1 MRKRNRKDMFDDKS
15 LNTLEYGKILEM
27 LAARAQSE
35 GGKAACR
42 GLRPVGVRTEAEL
55 ALDMTAEA
63 DRTLF
68 EFSVSPSFAVDDIEE
83 TLLKAEKGAVL
94 SIPEILRVGRAL
106 RVARRLRKSVSA
118 VTGIPGLRGM
128 IAGLYSDE
136 ELEKDIFDSFISETE
151 VADNATPELRAI
163 RLRIRKLGDNV
174 KTRLQL
180 FVTSP
185 AYHKYLQDSIVTVR
199 GDRYVIPVKSE
210 FKGAISGL
218 VHDQSASGATL
229 YIEPMQIVELNNE
242 LKTEKLNEQAEIER
256 ILRNF
261 SISVRAHSDRLQA
274 SYAVIVEMDAIF
286 ARAQLAHEM
295 KAVRPELSAEGELS
309 VKEGRHPLIDAKKV
323 VPLTLGMKPEEKML
337 LITGPNT
344 GGKTVT
350 LKMTGLFVC
359 MALSGMY
366 VPAKGAK
373 VPVFDG
379 VYSDIGDEQSIEQSL
394 STFSAHIRNIIEI
407 LGKITENSLVLF
419 DELGAGTDPGE
430 GAALAVSI
438 SDYVMRTG
446 AKFLVTSHFNDLK
459 EYALTA
465 KGVVAA
471 SMEFDTATFRPTFR
485 LVMGAIG
492 TSNALD
498 IASGLGLDRSII
510 ENARSRISAEK
521 RQFDNVLSAAEQT
534 RRRAEQL
541 VSDASL
547 DREKAA
553 SALREAENEKK
564 LIAEKR
570 EKLDE
575 SIRRE
580 TKRLIEDSVEEA
592 DEIIDQLKSLL
603 AKDSVEDKDIFA
615 ARALKRKLQN
625 ISAKYDTESIV
636 EDEPDDTPLEP
647 GDFVWVKSLA
657 RRGQLKGVNARGEA
671 EVAFGKLA
679 VKVRQGDYYK
689 VK

>member
-1 MRKRNRKDMFDDKS
+1 MFDEKS
-15 LNTLEYGKILEM
+15 LNTLEYGKILSL
-27 LAARAQSE
+27 LAAHAQSE
-35 GGKAACR
+35 GGKALCLA
-42 GLRPVGVRTEAEL
+42 LRPATTAGEASL

-83 TLLKAEKGAVL
+83 TVVKSEKGAVL

-106 RVARRLRKSVSA
+106 RVARRLVKA
-118 VTGIPGLRGM
+118 VTPVLGVPGLKAMLGT
-128 IAGLYSDE
+128 LYSDDK
-136 ELEKDIFDSFISETE
+136 LEKDIFDSFISDTE

-163 RLRIRKLGDNV
+163 RLRIRKLGDGV
-174 KTRLQL
+174 KTKLQL
-180 FVTSP
+180 FITSP
-185 AYHKYLQDSIVTVR
+185 TYHKYLQDSIVTVR

-261 SISVRAHSDRLQA
+261 STMISAHADRLKA
-274 SYAVIVEMDAIF
+274 SYASIVEMDAIF

-295 KAVRPELSAEGELS
+295 KAVRPDLNEAGELA

-323 VPLTLGMKPEEKML
+323 VPLTLALRADEHML

-359 MALSGMY
+359 MALSGLY
-366 VPAKGAK
+366 LPAKSAK

-394 STFSAHIRNIIEI
+394 STFSAHIKNIIGI
-407 LGKITENSLVLF
+407 LGKITPHSLVLF

-438 SDYVMRTG
+438 SDYVMSTG

-459 EYALTA
+459 EYALTTP
-465 KGVVAA
+465 GVVAA
-471 SMEFDTATFRPTFR
+471 SMEFDTATFRPTFK

-498 IASGLGLDRSII
+498 IATTLGLDPGIVER
-510 ENARSRISAEK
+510 ARGRISAEK
-521 RQFDNVLSAAEQT
+521 RQFDSVLSAAEQT

-547 DREKAA
+547 DRERAA
-553 SALREAENEKK
+553 SALREAEQEKR
-564 LIAEKR
+564 IIVEKR

-580 TKRLIEDSVEEA
+580 TKKLIEDSVEEA
-592 DEIIDQLKSLL
+592 DEILDRLKEL
-603 AKDSVEDKDIFA
+603 ANKETVEDKDVFE
-615 ARALKRKLQN
+615 ARALKRKLEN
-625 ISAKYDTESIV
+625 LSAKYDTESVV
-636 EDEPDDTPLEP
+636 EDAPDPTPLRV
-647 GDFVWVKSLA
+647 GDDVWVKSLA
-657 RRGQLKGVNARGEA
+657 KRGRLKGINARGEA
-671 EVAFGKLA
+671 EVQFGKLA
-679 VKVRQGDYYK
+679 VKVKNGDYYK

>member
-1 MRKRNRKDMFDDKS
+1 MFDEKS
-15 LNTLEYGKILEM
+15 LNTLEYGKILSL
-27 LAARAQSE
+27 LAAHAQSE
-35 GGKAACR
+35 GGKALCLA
-42 GLRPVGVRTEAEL
+42 LRPATTAGEASL

-83 TLLKAEKGAVL
+83 TVVKSEKGAVL

-106 RVARRLRKSVSA
+106 RVARRLVKA
-118 VTGIPGLRGM
+118 VTPVLGVPGLKAMLGT
-128 IAGLYSDE
+128 LFSDDK
-136 ELEKDIFDSFISETE
+136 LEKDIFDSFISDTE

-163 RLRIRKLGDNV
+163 RLRIRKLGDGV
-174 KTRLQL
+174 KTKLQL

-185 AYHKYLQDSIVTVR
+185 TYHKYLQDSIVTVR

-261 SISVRAHSDRLQA
+261 STMISAHADRLKA
-274 SYAVIVEMDAIF
+274 SYASIVEMDAIF

-295 KAVRPELSAEGELS
+295 KAVRPDLNEAGELA

-323 VPLTLGMKPEEKML
+323 VPLTLALRADEHML

-359 MALSGMY
+359 MALSGLY
-366 VPAKGAK
+366 LPAKSAK

-394 STFSAHIRNIIEI
+394 STFSAHIKNIIGI
-407 LGKITENSLVLF
+407 LGKITPHSLVLF

-438 SDYVMRTG
+438 SDYVMSTG

-459 EYALTA
+459 EYALTTP
-465 KGVVAA
+465 GVVAA
-471 SMEFDTATFRPTFR
+471 SMEFDTATFRPTFK

-498 IASGLGLDRSII
+498 IATTLGLDPGIVER
-510 ENARSRISAEK
+510 ARGRISAEK
-521 RQFDNVLSAAEQT
+521 RQFDSVLSAAEQT

-547 DREKAA
+547 DRERAA
-553 SALREAENEKK
+553 SALREAEQEKR
-564 LIAEKR
+564 IIVEKR

-580 TKRLIEDSVEEA
+580 TKKLIEDSVEEA
-592 DEIIDQLKSLL
+592 DEILDRLKEL
-603 AKDSVEDKDIFA
+603 ANKETVEDKDVFE
-615 ARALKRKLQN
+615 ARALKRKLEN
-625 ISAKYDTESIV
+625 LSAKYDTESVV
-636 EDEPDDTPLEP
+636 EDAPDPTPLRV
-647 GDFVWVKSLA
+647 GDDVWVRSLA
-657 RRGQLKGVNARGEA
+657 KRGRLKGINARGEA
-671 EVAFGKLA
+671 EVQFGKLA
-679 VKVRQGDYYK
+679 DKVKNGDYYK

>member
-1 MRKRNRKDMFDDKS
+1 MFDEKS
-15 LNTLEYGKILEM
+15 LNTLEYGKILSL
-27 LAARAQSE
+27 LAAHAQSE
-35 GGKAACR
+35 GGKALCLA
-42 GLRPVGVRTEAEL
+42 LRPATTAGEASL

-83 TLLKAEKGAVL
+83 TVVKSEKGAVL

-106 RVARRLRKSVSA
+106 RVARRLVKA
-118 VTGIPGLRGM
+118 VTPVLGVPGLKAMLGT
-128 IAGLYSDE
+128 LFSDDK
-136 ELEKDIFDSFISETE
+136 LEKDIFDSFISDTE

-163 RLRIRKLGDNV
+163 RLRIRKLGDGV
-174 KTRLQL
+174 KTKLQL

-185 AYHKYLQDSIVTVR
+185 TYHKYLQDSIVTVR

-261 SISVRAHSDRLQA
+261 STMISAHADRLKA
-274 SYAVIVEMDAIF
+274 SYASIVEMDAIF

-295 KAVRPELSAEGELS
+295 KAVRPDLNEAGELA

-323 VPLTLGMKPEEKML
+323 VPLTLALRADEHML

-359 MALSGMY
+359 MALSGLY
-366 VPAKGAK
+366 LPAKSAK

-394 STFSAHIRNIIEI
+394 STFSAHIKNIIGI
-407 LGKITENSLVLF
+407 LGKITPHSLVLF

-438 SDYVMRTG
+438 SDYVMSTG

-459 EYALTA
+459 EYALTTP
-465 KGVVAA
+465 GVVAA
-471 SMEFDTATFRPTFR
+471 SMEFDTATFRPTFK

-498 IASGLGLDRSII
+498 IATTLGLDPGIVER
-510 ENARSRISAEK
+510 ARGRISAEK
-521 RQFDNVLSAAEQT
+521 RQFDSVLSAAEQT

-547 DREKAA
+547 DRERAA
-553 SALREAENEKK
+553 SALREAEQEKR
-564 LIAEKR
+564 IIVEKR

-580 TKRLIEDSVEEA
+580 TKKLIEDSVEEA
-592 DEIIDQLKSLL
+592 DEILDRLKEL
-603 AKDSVEDKDIFA
+603 ANKETVEDKDVFE
-615 ARALKRKLQN
+615 ARALKRKLEN
-625 ISAKYDTESIV
+625 LSAKYDTESVV
-636 EDEPDDTPLEP
+636 EDAPDLTPLRV
-647 GDFVWVKSLA
+647 GDDVWVRSLA
-657 RRGQLKGVNARGEA
+657 KRGRLKGINARAEA
-671 EVAFGKLA
+671 EVPGGTLA
-679 VKVRQGDYYK
+679 VKVKNGDYYK

>member
-1 MRKRNRKDMFDDKS
+1 MFDEKS
-15 LNTLEYGKILEM
+15 LNTLEYGKILDM
-27 LAARAQSE
+27 LAAHAQSE

-42 GLRPVGVRTEAEL
+42 ALLPTSDIGEAEL

-83 TLLKAEKGAVL
+83 TVVKAEKGAVL
-94 SIPEILRVGRAL
+94 SIPELLRVGRAL
-106 RVARRLRKSVSA
+106 RVARRVGKSLTPVIG
-118 VTGIPGLRGM
+118 VPGLHAM
-128 IAGLYSDE
+128 LAGLYSDDK
-136 ELEKDIFDSFISETE
+136 LEKDIFDSFISETE

-174 KTRLQL
+174 KTKLQL

-185 AYHKYLQDSIVTVR
+185 TYHKYLQDSIVTVR

-261 SISVRAHSDRLQA
+261 STAVSAHADRLKA
-274 SYAVIVEMDAIF
+274 SYATIVEMDAIF
-286 ARAQLAHEM
+286 ARAQLAHAM
-295 KAVRPELSAEGELS
+295 KAVRPELDREGALS

-323 VPLTLGMKPEEKML
+323 VPLTLAMRADERML

-359 MALSGMY
+359 MALSGLY
-366 VPAKGAK
+366 LPAKSAK

-394 STFSAHIRNIIEI
+394 STFSAHIKNIIGI
-407 LGKITENSLVLF
+407 LGRITSRSLVLF

-438 SDYVMRTG
+438 SDYVMSTG

-459 EYALTA
+459 EYALTTP
-465 KGVVAA
+465 GVVAA
-471 SMEFDTATFRPTFR
+471 SMEFDTATFRPTFK

-498 IASGLGLDRSII
+498 IATTLGLDKGIVER
-510 ENARSRISAEK
+510 ARGRISAEK

-541 VSDASL
+541 VSDASR
-547 DREKAA
+547 DRERAA
-553 SALREAENEKK
+553 SALREAENEKRI
-564 LIAEKR
+564 IAEKR

-592 DEIIDQLKSLL
+592 DEIIDKLKEL
-603 AKDSVEDKDIFA
+603 AAKEVVEDKDVFE
-615 ARALKRKLQN
+615 ARSLRKKLVN
-625 ISAKYDTESIV
+625 MSARYDTESIV
-636 EDEPDDTPLEP
+636 EDEPDDSPLRP
-647 GDFVWVKSLA
+647 GDNVWVKSLSK
-657 RRGQLKGVNARGEA
+657 RGTLKAVSARGEA
-671 EVAFGKLA
+671 EVVFGKLT
-679 VKVRQGDYYK
+679 VKVKPGDYYK

>member
-1 MRKRNRKDMFDDKS
+1 MFDDKS
-15 LNTLEYGKILEM
+15 LKTLEYGKILEM
-27 LAARAQSE
+27 LAVHAQSE
-35 GGKAACR
+35 GGKAVCR
-42 GLRPVGVRTEAEL
+42 ALRPAEAIGEAEN

-63 DRTLF
+63 DRVLF

-83 TLLKAEKGAVL
+83 TLTKAEKGAVL
-94 SIPEILRVGRAL
+94 SIPELLRVGRAL
-106 RVARRLRKSVSA
+106 RVARRIEKSVSA
-118 VTGIPGLRGM
+118 VTGIPGLSAMLG
-128 IAGLYSDE
+128 GLYSE
-136 ELEKDIFDSFISETE
+136 EKLEKDIFDAFISETE

-163 RLRIRKLGDNV
+163 RIRIRRLGDGV
-174 KTRLQL
+174 KTKLQT
-180 FVTSP
+180 FITSP
-185 AYHKYLQDSIVTVR
+185 TYHKYLQDSIVTVR

-261 SISVRAHSDRLQA
+261 STSVRAHSDRLKA
-274 SYAVIVEMDAIF
+274 SYAIIVEMDTVF

-295 KAVRPELSAEGELS
+295 KAVRPELNTEGELS

-323 VPLTLGMKPEEKML
+323 VPLTLAMKPDEKML

-359 MALSGMY
+359 MALSGLY
-366 VPAKGAK
+366 LPAKAAK
-373 VPVFDG
+373 IPVVDG
-379 VYSDIGDEQSIEQSL
+379 VYPDIGDEQSIEQSL
-394 STFSAHIRNIIEI
+394 STFSAHIKNIIGI
-407 LGKITENSLVLF
+407 LGKITPRSLVLF

-438 SDYVMRTG
+438 SEYVMSTG
-446 AKFLVTSHFNDLK
+446 AKSLVTSHFNDLK
-459 EYALTA
+459 EFALTTR
-465 KGVVAA
+465 GVVAA
-471 SMEFDTATFRPTFR
+471 SMEFDSVTFRPTFK

-498 IASGLGLDRSII
+498 IATTLGLDAKIV
-510 ENARSRISAEK
+510 ENARGRISAEK
-521 RQFDNVLSAAEQT
+521 RQFDSVLSAAEQT

-547 DREKAA
+547 DRERAA
-553 SALREAENEKK
+553 SALREAENQKK

-580 TKRLIEDSVEEA
+580 TKHLIENSVEEA
-592 DEIIDQLKSLL
+592 DEILERLREMLDKEV
-603 AKDSVEDKDIFA
+603 VEDKDIFE
-615 ARALKRKLQN
+615 ARALKRRLQN
-625 ISAKYDTESIV
+625 MSAEYDKESVV
-636 EDEPDDTPLEP
+636 EDEPDDTPLRR
-647 GDFVWVKSLA
+647 GDSVWVRSLA
-657 RRGQLKGVNARGEA
+657 KRGTYLGSNSRGEA
-671 EVAFGKLA
+671 DVSFGKLS
-679 VKVRQGDYYK
+679 VKVKAGDYYK

>member
-1 MRKRNRKDMFDDKS
+1 MFDEKS
-15 LNTLEYGKILEM
+15 LNTLEYGKILSL
-27 LAARAQSE
+27 LAAHAQSE
-35 GGKAACR
+35 GGKALCLA
-42 GLRPVGVRTEAEL
+42 LRPATTAGEASL

-83 TLLKAEKGAVL
+83 TVVKSEKGAVL

-106 RVARRLRKSVSA
+106 RVARRLVKA
-118 VTGIPGLRGM
+118 VTPVLGVPGLKAMLGT
-128 IAGLYSDE
+128 LFSDDK
-136 ELEKDIFDSFISETE
+136 LEKDIFDSFISDTE

-163 RLRIRKLGDNV
+163 RLRIRKLGDGV
-174 KTRLQL
+174 KTKLQL

-185 AYHKYLQDSIVTVR
+185 TYHKYLQDSIVTVR

-261 SISVRAHSDRLQA
+261 STMISAHADRLKA
-274 SYAVIVEMDAIF
+274 SYASIVEMDAIF

-295 KAVRPELSAEGELS
+295 KAVRPDLNEEGELA

-323 VPLTLGMKPEEKML
+323 VPLTLALRADEHML

-359 MALSGMY
+359 MALSGLY
-366 VPAKGAK
+366 LPAKSAK

-394 STFSAHIRNIIEI
+394 STFSAHIKNIIGI
-407 LGKITENSLVLF
+407 LGKITPHSLVLF

-438 SDYVMRTG
+438 SDYVMSTG

-459 EYALTA
+459 EYALTTPS
-465 KGVVAA
+465 VVAA
-471 SMEFDTATFRPTFR
+471 SMEFDTATFRPTFK

-498 IASGLGLDRSII
+498 IATTLGLDPGIVER
-510 ENARSRISAEK
+510 ARGRISAEK
-521 RQFDNVLSAAEQT
+521 RQFDSVLSAAEQT

-547 DREKAA
+547 DRERAA
-553 SALREAENEKK
+553 SALREAEQEKR
-564 LIAEKR
+564 IIVEKR

-580 TKRLIEDSVEEA
+580 TKKLIEDSVEEA
-592 DEIIDQLKSLL
+592 DEILDRLKEL
-603 AKDSVEDKDIFA
+603 ANKETVEDKDVFE
-615 ARALKRKLQN
+615 ARALKRKLEN
-625 ISAKYDTESIV
+625 LSAKYDTESVV
-636 EDEPDDTPLEP
+636 EDAPDPTPLRV
-647 GDFVWVKSLA
+647 GDDVWVKSLA
-657 RRGQLKGVNARGEA
+657 KRGWLKGMNARGEA
-671 EVAFGKLA
+671 EVQFGKLA
-679 VKVRQGDYYK
+679 VKVKNGDYYK

>member
-1 MRKRNRKDMFDDKS
+1 MFDAKS
-15 LNTLEYGKILEM
+15 LNTLEYGKILDM
-27 LAARAQSE
+27 LATHAQSE

-42 GLRPVGVRTEAEL
+42 ALLPTSDIGEAEL

-83 TLLKAEKGAVL
+83 TVVKAEKGAVL
-94 SIPEILRVGRAL
+94 SIPELLRVGRAL
-106 RVARRLRKSVSA
+106 RVARRVGKSLTPVIG
-118 VTGIPGLRGM
+118 VPGLHAM
-128 IAGLYSDE
+128 LAGLYSDDK
-136 ELEKDIFDSFISETE
+136 LEKDIFDSFISETE

-174 KTRLQL
+174 KTKLQL

-185 AYHKYLQDSIVTVR
+185 TYHKYLQDSIVTVR

-261 SISVRAHSDRLQA
+261 STAVSAHADRLKA
-274 SYAVIVEMDAIF
+274 SYATIVEMDAIF
-286 ARAQLAHEM
+286 ARAQLAHAM
-295 KAVRPELSAEGELS
+295 KAVRPELDREGALS

-323 VPLTLGMKPEEKML
+323 VPLTLAMRADERML

-359 MALSGMY
+359 MALSGLY
-366 VPAKGAK
+366 LPAKSAK

-394 STFSAHIRNIIEI
+394 STFSAHIKNIIGI
-407 LGKITENSLVLF
+407 LGRITSRSLVLF

-438 SDYVMRTG
+438 SDYVMSTG

-459 EYALTA
+459 EYALTTP
-465 KGVVAA
+465 GVVAA
-471 SMEFDTATFRPTFR
+471 SMEFDTATFRPTFK

-498 IASGLGLDRSII
+498 IATTLGLDKGIVER
-510 ENARSRISAEK
+510 ARGRISAEK

-547 DREKAA
+547 DRERAA
-553 SALREAENEKK
+553 SALREAENEKRI
-564 LIAEKR
+564 IAEKR

-592 DEIIDQLKSLL
+592 DEIIDKLKEL
-603 AKDSVEDKDIFA
+603 AAKEVVEDKDVFE
-615 ARALKRKLQN
+615 ARSLRKKLVN
-625 ISAKYDTESIV
+625 MSARYDTESIV
-636 EDEPDDTPLEP
+636 EDEPDDSPLRP
-647 GDFVWVKSLA
+647 GDNVWVKSLSK
-657 RRGQLKGVNARGEA
+657 RGTLKAVSARGEA
-671 EVAFGKLA
+671 EVVFGKLT
-679 VKVRQGDYYK
+679 VKVKPGDYYK

>member
-1 MRKRNRKDMFDDKS
+1 MFDEKS
-15 LNTLEYGKILEM
+15 LNTLEYGKILDM
-27 LAARAQSE
+27 LAAHAQSE

-42 GLRPVGVRTEAEL
+42 ALLPTSDIGEAEL

-83 TLLKAEKGAVL
+83 TVVKAEKGAVL
-94 SIPEILRVGRAL
+94 SIPELLRVGRAL
-106 RVARRLRKSVSA
+106 RVARRVGKSLTPVIG
-118 VTGIPGLRGM
+118 VPGLHAM
-128 IAGLYSDE
+128 LAGLYSDDK
-136 ELEKDIFDSFISETE
+136 LEKDIFDSFISETE

-174 KTRLQL
+174 KTKLQL

-185 AYHKYLQDSIVTVR
+185 TYHKYLQDSIVTVR

-261 SISVRAHSDRLQA
+261 STAVSAHADRLKA
-274 SYAVIVEMDAIF
+274 SYATIVEMDAIF
-286 ARAQLAHEM
+286 ARAQLAHAM
-295 KAVRPELSAEGELS
+295 KAVRPELDREGALS

-323 VPLTLGMKPEEKML
+323 VPLTLAMRADERML

-359 MALSGMY
+359 MALSGLY
-366 VPAKGAK
+366 LPAKSAK

-394 STFSAHIRNIIEI
+394 STFSAHIKNIIGI
-407 LGKITENSLVLF
+407 LGRITSRSLVLF

-438 SDYVMRTG
+438 SDYVMSTG

-459 EYALTA
+459 EYALTTP
-465 KGVVAA
+465 GVVAA
-471 SMEFDTATFRPTFR
+471 SMEFDTATFRPTFK

-498 IASGLGLDRSII
+498 IATTLGLDKGIVER
-510 ENARSRISAEK
+510 ARGRISAEK

-547 DREKAA
+547 DRERAA
-553 SALREAENEKK
+553 SALREAENEKRI
-564 LIAEKR
+564 IAEKR

-592 DEIIDQLKSLL
+592 DEIIDKLKEL
-603 AKDSVEDKDIFA
+603 AAKEVVEDKDIFE
-615 ARALKRKLQN
+615 ARSLRKKLVN
-625 ISAKYDTESIV
+625 MSAKYDTESIV
-636 EDEPDDTPLEP
+636 EDEPDDSPLRP
-647 GDFVWVKSLA
+647 GDNVWVKSLSK
-657 RRGQLKGVNARGEA
+657 RGTLKAVSARGEA
-671 EVAFGKLA
+671 EVVFGKLT
-679 VKVRQGDYYK
+679 VKVKPGDYYK

>member
-1 MRKRNRKDMFDDKS
+1 MFDEKS
-15 LNTLEYGKILEM
+15 LNTLEYGKILSL
-27 LAARAQSE
+27 LAAHAQSE
-35 GGKAACR
+35 GGKALCLA
-42 GLRPVGVRTEAEL
+42 LRPATTAGEASL

-83 TLLKAEKGAVL
+83 TVVKSEKGAVL

-106 RVARRLRKSVSA
+106 RVARRLVKA
-118 VTGIPGLRGM
+118 VTPVLGVPGLKAMLGT
-128 IAGLYSDE
+128 LFSDDK
-136 ELEKDIFDSFISETE
+136 LEKDIFDSFISDTE

-163 RLRIRKLGDNV
+163 RLRIRKLGDGV
-174 KTRLQL
+174 KTKLQL

-185 AYHKYLQDSIVTVR
+185 TYHKYLQDSIVTVR

-261 SISVRAHSDRLQA
+261 STMISAHADRLKA
-274 SYAVIVEMDAIF
+274 SYASIVEMDAIF

-295 KAVRPELSAEGELS
+295 KAVRPDLNEAGELA

-323 VPLTLGMKPEEKML
+323 VPLTLALRADEHML

-359 MALSGMY
+359 MALSGLY
-366 VPAKGAK
+366 LPSKSAK

-394 STFSAHIRNIIEI
+394 STFSAHIKNIIGI
-407 LGKITENSLVLF
+407 LGKITPHSLVLF

-438 SDYVMRTG
+438 SDYVMSTG

-459 EYALTA
+459 EYALTTP
-465 KGVVAA
+465 GVVAA
-471 SMEFDTATFRPTFR
+471 SMEFDTATFRPTFK

-498 IASGLGLDRSII
+498 IATTLGLDLGIVER
-510 ENARSRISAEK
+510 ARGRISAEK
-521 RQFDNVLSAAEQT
+521 RQFDSVLSAAEQT

-547 DREKAA
+547 DRERAA
-553 SALREAENEKK
+553 SALREAEQEKR
-564 LIAEKR
+564 IIVEKR

-580 TKRLIEDSVEEA
+580 TKKLIEDSVEEA
-592 DEIIDQLKSLL
+592 DEILDRLKEL
-603 AKDSVEDKDIFA
+603 ANKETVEDKDVFE
-615 ARALKRKLQN
+615 ARALKRKLEN
-625 ISAKYDTESIV
+625 LSAKYDTESVV
-636 EDEPDDTPLEP
+636 EDAPDPTPLRV
-647 GDFVWVKSLA
+647 GDDVWVRSLA
-657 RRGQLKGVNARGEA
+657 KRGRLKGINARGEA
-671 EVAFGKLA
+671 EVQFGKLA
-679 VKVRQGDYYK
+679 VKVKNGDYYK

>member
-1 MRKRNRKDMFDDKS
+1 MFDEKS

-27 LAARAQSE
+27 LAAHAQSE
-35 GGKAACR
+35 GGKALCLA
-42 GLRPVGVRTEAEL
+42 LRPATTAGEASL

-83 TLLKAEKGAVL
+83 TVVKSEKGAVL

-106 RVARRLRKSVSA
+106 RVARRLVKA
-118 VTGIPGLRGM
+118 VTPVLGVPGLKAMLGT
-128 IAGLYSDE
+128 LFSDDK
-136 ELEKDIFDSFISETE
+136 LEKDIFDSFISDTE

-163 RLRIRKLGDNV
+163 RLRIRKLGDGV
-174 KTRLQL
+174 KTKLQL

-185 AYHKYLQDSIVTVR
+185 TYHKYLQDSIVTVR

-261 SISVRAHSDRLQA
+261 STMISAHADRLKA
-274 SYAVIVEMDAIF
+274 SYASIVEMDAIF

-295 KAVRPELSAEGELS
+295 KAVRPDLNEAGELA

-323 VPLTLGMKPEEKML
+323 VPLTLALRADEHML

-359 MALSGMY
+359 MALSGLY
-366 VPAKGAK
+366 LPAKSAK

-394 STFSAHIRNIIEI
+394 STFSAHIKNIIGI
-407 LGKITENSLVLF
+407 LGKITPHSLVLF

-438 SDYVMRTG
+438 SDYVMSTG

-459 EYALTA
+459 EYALTTP
-465 KGVVAA
+465 GVVAA
-471 SMEFDTATFRPTFR
+471 SMEFDTATFRPTFK

-498 IASGLGLDRSII
+498 IATTLGLDPGIVER
-510 ENARSRISAEK
+510 ARGRISAEK
-521 RQFDNVLSAAEQT
+521 RQFDSVLSAAEQT

-547 DREKAA
+547 DRERAA
-553 SALREAENEKK
+553 SALREAEQEKR
-564 LIAEKR
+564 IIVEKR

-580 TKRLIEDSVEEA
+580 TKKLIEDSVEEA
-592 DEIIDQLKSLL
+592 DEILDRLKEL
-603 AKDSVEDKDIFA
+603 ANKETVEDKDVFE
-615 ARALKRKLQN
+615 ARALKRKLEN
-625 ISAKYDTESIV
+625 LSAKYDTESVV
-636 EDEPDDTPLEP
+636 EDAPDPTPLRV
-647 GDFVWVKSLA
+647 GDDVWVKSLA
-657 RRGQLKGVNARGEA
+657 KRGRLKGINARGEA
-671 EVAFGKLA
+671 EVQFGKLA
-679 VKVRQGDYYK
+679 VKVKNGDYYK

>member
-1 MRKRNRKDMFDDKS
+1 MFDEKS
-15 LNTLEYGKILEM
+15 LNTLEYGKILSL
-27 LAARAQSE
+27 LAAHAQSE
-35 GGKAACR
+35 GGKALCLA
-42 GLRPVGVRTEAEL
+42 LRPATTAGEASL

-83 TLLKAEKGAVL
+83 TVVKSEKGAVL

-106 RVARRLRKSVSA
+106 RVARRLVKA
-118 VTGIPGLRGM
+118 VTPVLGVPGLKAMLGT
-128 IAGLYSDE
+128 LFSDDK
-136 ELEKDIFDSFISETE
+136 LEKDIFDSFISDTE

-163 RLRIRKLGDNV
+163 RLRIRKLGDGV
-174 KTRLQL
+174 KTKLRL

-185 AYHKYLQDSIVTVR
+185 TYHKYLQDSIVTVR

-261 SISVRAHSDRLQA
+261 STMISAHADRLKA
-274 SYAVIVEMDAIF
+274 SYASIVEMDAIF

-295 KAVRPELSAEGELS
+295 KAVRPDLNEAGELA

-323 VPLTLGMKPEEKML
+323 VPLTLALRADEHML

-359 MALSGMY
+359 MALSGLY
-366 VPAKGAK
+366 LPAKSAK

-394 STFSAHIRNIIEI
+394 STFSAHIKNIIGI
-407 LGKITENSLVLF
+407 LGKITPHSLVLF

-438 SDYVMRTG
+438 SDYVMSTG

-459 EYALTA
+459 EYALTTP
-465 KGVVAA
+465 GVVAA
-471 SMEFDTATFRPTFR
+471 SMEFDTATFRPTFK

-498 IASGLGLDRSII
+498 IATTLGLDPGIVER
-510 ENARSRISAEK
+510 ARGRISAEK
-521 RQFDNVLSAAEQT
+521 RQFDSVLSAAEQT

-547 DREKAA
+547 DRERAA
-553 SALREAENEKK
+553 SALREAEQEKR
-564 LIAEKR
+564 IIVEKR

-580 TKRLIEDSVEEA
+580 TKKLIEDSVEEA
-592 DEIIDQLKSLL
+592 DEILDRLKEL
-603 AKDSVEDKDIFA
+603 ANKETVEDKDVFE
-615 ARALKRKLQN
+615 ARALKRKLEN
-625 ISAKYDTESIV
+625 LSAKYDTESVV
-636 EDEPDDTPLEP
+636 EDAPDPTPLHV
-647 GDFVWVKSLA
+647 GDDVWVRSLA
-657 RRGQLKGVNARGEA
+657 KRGRLKGINARGEA
-671 EVAFGKLA
+671 EVQFGKLA
-679 VKVRQGDYYK
+679 VKVKNGDYYK

>member
-1 MRKRNRKDMFDDKS
+1 MFDEKS
-15 LNTLEYGKILEM
+15 LNTIEYGKILSL
-27 LAARAQSE
+27 LAAHAQSE
-35 GGKAACR
+35 GGKALCLA
-42 GLRPVGVRTEAEL
+42 LRPATTAGEASL

-83 TLLKAEKGAVL
+83 TVVKSEKGAVL

-106 RVARRLRKSVSA
+106 RVARRLVKA
-118 VTGIPGLRGM
+118 VTPVLGVPGLKAMLGT
-128 IAGLYSDE
+128 LFSDDK
-136 ELEKDIFDSFISETE
+136 LEKDIFDSFISDTE

-163 RLRIRKLGDNV
+163 RLRIRKLGDGV
-174 KTRLQL
+174 KTKLQL

-185 AYHKYLQDSIVTVR
+185 TYHKYLQDSIVTVR

-261 SISVRAHSDRLQA
+261 STMISAHADRLKA
-274 SYAVIVEMDAIF
+274 SYASIVEMDAIF

-295 KAVRPELSAEGELS
+295 KAVRPDLNEAGDLA

-323 VPLTLGMKPEEKML
+323 VPLTLALRADEHML

-359 MALSGMY
+359 MALSGLY
-366 VPAKGAK
+366 LPAKSAK

-394 STFSAHIRNIIEI
+394 STFSAHIKNIIGI
-407 LGKITENSLVLF
+407 LGKITPHSLVLF

-438 SDYVMRTG
+438 SDYVMSTG

-459 EYALTA
+459 EYALTTP
-465 KGVVAA
+465 GVVAA
-471 SMEFDTATFRPTFR
+471 SMEFDTATFRPTFK

-498 IASGLGLDRSII
+498 IATTLGLDPGIVER
-510 ENARSRISAEK
+510 ARGRISAEK
-521 RQFDNVLSAAEQT
+521 RQFDSVLSAAEQT

-547 DREKAA
+547 DRERAA
-553 SALREAENEKK
+553 SALREAEQEKR
-564 LIAEKR
+564 IIVEKR

-580 TKRLIEDSVEEA
+580 TKKLIEDSVEEA
-592 DEIIDQLKSLL
+592 DEILDRLKEL
-603 AKDSVEDKDIFA
+603 ANKETVEDKDVFE
-615 ARALKRKLQN
+615 ARALKRKLEN
-625 ISAKYDTESIV
+625 LSAKYDTESVV
-636 EDEPDDTPLEP
+636 EDAPDPTPLRV
-647 GDFVWVKSLA
+647 GDDVWVKSLA
-657 RRGQLKGVNARGEA
+657 KRGRLKGINARGEA
-671 EVAFGKLA
+671 EVQFGKLA
-679 VKVRQGDYYK
+679 VKVKNGDYYK

>member
-1 MRKRNRKDMFDDKS
+1 MFDEKS
-15 LNTLEYGKILEM
+15 LNTLEYGKILDM
-27 LAARAQSE
+27 LAAHAQSE

-42 GLRPVGVRTEAEL
+42 ALLPTSDIGEAEL

-83 TLLKAEKGAVL
+83 TVVKAEKGAVL
-94 SIPEILRVGRAL
+94 SIPELLRVGRAL
-106 RVARRLRKSVSA
+106 RVARRVGKSLTPVIG
-118 VTGIPGLRGM
+118 VPGLHAM
-128 IAGLYSDE
+128 LAGLYSDDK
-136 ELEKDIFDSFISETE
+136 LEKDIFDSFISETE

-174 KTRLQL
+174 KTKLQL

-185 AYHKYLQDSIVTVR
+185 TYHKYLQDSIVTVR

-261 SISVRAHSDRLQA
+261 STAVSAHADRLKA
-274 SYAVIVEMDAIF
+274 SYATIVEMDAIF
-286 ARAQLAHEM
+286 ARAQLAHAM
-295 KAVRPELSAEGELS
+295 KAVRPELDREGALS

-323 VPLTLGMKPEEKML
+323 VPLTLAMRADERML

-359 MALSGMY
+359 MALSGLY
-366 VPAKGAK
+366 LPAKSAK

-394 STFSAHIRNIIEI
+394 STFSAHIKNIIGI
-407 LGKITENSLVLF
+407 LGRITSRSLVLF

-438 SDYVMRTG
+438 SDYVMSTG

-459 EYALTA
+459 QYALTTP
-465 KGVVAA
+465 GVVAA
-471 SMEFDTATFRPTFR
+471 SMEFDTATFRPTFK

-498 IASGLGLDRSII
+498 IATTLGLDKGIVER
-510 ENARSRISAEK
+510 ARGRISAEK

-547 DREKAA
+547 DRERAA
-553 SALREAENEKK
+553 SALREAENEKRI
-564 LIAEKR
+564 IAEKR

-592 DEIIDQLKSLL
+592 DEIIDKLKEL
-603 AKDSVEDKDIFA
+603 AAKEVVEDKDVFE
-615 ARALKRKLQN
+615 ARSLRKKLVN
-625 ISAKYDTESIV
+625 MSARYDTESIV
-636 EDEPDDTPLEP
+636 EDEPDDSPLRP
-647 GDFVWVKSLA
+647 GDNVWVKSLSK
-657 RRGQLKGVNARGEA
+657 RGTLKAVSARGEA
-671 EVAFGKLA
+671 EVVFGKLT
-679 VKVRQGDYYK
+679 VKVKPGDYYK

>member
-1 MRKRNRKDMFDDKS
+1 MFDEKS
-15 LNTLEYGKILEM
+15 LNTLEYGKILDM
-27 LAARAQSE
+27 LAAHAQSE

-42 GLRPVGVRTEAEL
+42 ALLPTSDICEAEL

-83 TLLKAEKGAVL
+83 TVVKAEKGAVL
-94 SIPEILRVGRAL
+94 SIPELLRVGRAL
-106 RVARRLRKSVSA
+106 RVARRVGKSLTPVIG
-118 VTGIPGLRGM
+118 VPGLHAM
-128 IAGLYSDE
+128 LAGLYSDDK
-136 ELEKDIFDSFISETE
+136 LEKDIFDSFISETE

-174 KTRLQL
+174 KTKLQL

-185 AYHKYLQDSIVTVR
+185 TYHKYLQDSIVTVR

-261 SISVRAHSDRLQA
+261 STAVSAHADRLKA
-274 SYAVIVEMDAIF
+274 SYATIVEMDAVF
-286 ARAQLAHEM
+286 ARAQLAHAM
-295 KAVRPELSAEGELS
+295 KAVRPELDREGALS

-323 VPLTLGMKPEEKML
+323 VPLSLAMRADERML

-359 MALSGMY
+359 MALSGLY
-366 VPAKGAK
+366 LPAKSAK

-394 STFSAHIRNIIEI
+394 STFSAHIKNIIGI
-407 LGKITENSLVLF
+407 LGRITSRSLVLF

-438 SDYVMRTG
+438 SDYVMSTG

-459 EYALTA
+459 EYALTTP
-465 KGVVAA
+465 GVVAA
-471 SMEFDTATFRPTFR
+471 SMEFDTATFRPTFK

-498 IASGLGLDRSII
+498 IATTLGLDKGIVER
-510 ENARSRISAEK
+510 ARGRISAEK

-547 DREKAA
+547 DRERAA
-553 SALREAENEKK
+553 SALREAENEKRI
-564 LIAEKR
+564 IAEKR

-592 DEIIDQLKSLL
+592 DEIIDKLKEL
-603 AKDSVEDKDIFA
+603 AAKEVVEDKDVFE
-615 ARALKRKLQN
+615 ARSLRKKLVN
-625 ISAKYDTESIV
+625 MSAKYDTESIV
-636 EDEPDDTPLEP
+636 EDEPDDSPLRP
-647 GDFVWVKSLA
+647 GDNVWVKSLSK
-657 RRGQLKGVNARGEA
+657 RGTLKAVSARGEA
-671 EVAFGKLA
+671 EVVFGKLT
-679 VKVRQGDYYK
+679 VKVKPGDYYK

>member
-1 MRKRNRKDMFDDKS
+1 MFDEKS
-15 LNTLEYGKILEM
+15 LNTLEYGKILSL
-27 LAARAQSE
+27 LAAHAQSE
-35 GGKAACR
+35 GGKALCLA
-42 GLRPVGVRTEAEL
+42 LRPATTAGEASL

-83 TLLKAEKGAVL
+83 TVVKSEKGAVL

-106 RVARRLRKSVSA
+106 RVARRLVKA
-118 VTGIPGLRGM
+118 VTPVLGVPGLKAMLGT
-128 IAGLYSDE
+128 LYSDDK
-136 ELEKDIFDSFISETE
+136 LEKDIFDSFISDTE

-163 RLRIRKLGDNV
+163 RLRIRKLGDGV
-174 KTRLQL
+174 KTKLQL
-180 FVTSP
+180 FITSP
-185 AYHKYLQDSIVTVR
+185 TYHKYLQDSIVTVR

-261 SISVRAHSDRLQA
+261 STMISAHADRLKA
-274 SYAVIVEMDAIF
+274 SYASIVEMDAIF

-295 KAVRPELSAEGELS
+295 KAVRPDLNEAGELA

-323 VPLTLGMKPEEKML
+323 VPLTLALRADEHML

-359 MALSGMY
+359 MALSGLY
-366 VPAKGAK
+366 LPAKSAK

-394 STFSAHIRNIIEI
+394 STFSAHIKNIIGI
-407 LGKITENSLVLF
+407 LGKITPHSLVLF

-438 SDYVMRTG
+438 SDYVMSTG

-459 EYALTA
+459 EYALTTP
-465 KGVVAA
+465 GVVAA
-471 SMEFDTATFRPTFR
+471 SMEFDTATFRPTFK

-498 IASGLGLDRSII
+498 IATTLGLDPGIVER
-510 ENARSRISAEK
+510 ARGRISAEK
-521 RQFDNVLSAAEQT
+521 RQFDSVLSAAEQT

-547 DREKAA
+547 DRERAA
-553 SALREAENEKK
+553 SALREAEQEKR
-564 LIAEKR
+564 IIVEKR

-580 TKRLIEDSVEEA
+580 TKKLIEDSVEEA
-592 DEIIDQLKSLL
+592 DEILDRLKEL
-603 AKDSVEDKDIFA
+603 ANKETVEDKDVFE
-615 ARALKRKLQN
+615 ARALKRKLEN
-625 ISAKYDTESIV
+625 LSAKYDTESVV
-636 EDEPDDTPLEP
+636 EDAPDPTPLHV
-647 GDFVWVKSLA
+647 GDDVWVKSLA
-657 RRGQLKGVNARGEA
+657 KRGRLKGINARGEA
-671 EVAFGKLA
+671 EVQFGKLA
-679 VKVRQGDYYK
+679 VKVKNGDYYK

>member
-1 MRKRNRKDMFDDKS
+1 MFDEKS
-15 LNTLEYGKILEM
+15 LNTLEYGKILSL
-27 LAARAQSE
+27 LAAHAQSE
-35 GGKAACR
+35 GGKALCLA
-42 GLRPVGVRTEAEL
+42 LRPATTAGEASL

-83 TLLKAEKGAVL
+83 TVVKSEKGAVL

-106 RVARRLRKSVSA
+106 RVARRLVKA
-118 VTGIPGLRGM
+118 VTPVLGVPGLKAMLGT
-128 IAGLYSDE
+128 LFSDDK
-136 ELEKDIFDSFISETE
+136 LEKDIFDSFISDTE

-163 RLRIRKLGDNV
+163 RLRIRKLGDGV
-174 KTRLQL
+174 KTKLQL

-185 AYHKYLQDSIVTVR
+185 TYHKYLQDSIVTVR

-261 SISVRAHSDRLQA
+261 STMISAHADRLKA
-274 SYAVIVEMDAIF
+274 SYASIVEMDAIF

-295 KAVRPELSAEGELS
+295 KAVRPDLNEEGELA

-323 VPLTLGMKPEEKML
+323 VPLTLALRADEHML

-359 MALSGMY
+359 MALSGLY
-366 VPAKGAK
+366 LPAKSAK

-394 STFSAHIRNIIEI
+394 STFSAHIKNIIGI
-407 LGKITENSLVLF
+407 LGKITPHSLVLF

-438 SDYVMRTG
+438 SDYVMSTG

-459 EYALTA
+459 EYALTTP
-465 KGVVAA
+465 GVVAA
-471 SMEFDTATFRPTFR
+471 SMEFDTATFRPTFK

-498 IASGLGLDRSII
+498 IATTLGLDPGIVER
-510 ENARSRISAEK
+510 ARGRISAEK
-521 RQFDNVLSAAEQT
+521 RQFDSVLSAAEQT

-547 DREKAA
+547 DRERAA
-553 SALREAENEKK
+553 SALREAEQEKR
-564 LIAEKR
+564 IIVEKR

-580 TKRLIEDSVEEA
+580 TKKLIEDSVEEA
-592 DEIIDQLKSLL
+592 DEILDRLKEL
-603 AKDSVEDKDIFA
+603 ANKETVEDKDVFE
-615 ARALKRKLQN
+615 ARALKRKLEN
-625 ISAKYDTESIV
+625 LSAKYDTESVV
-636 EDEPDDTPLEP
+636 EDTPDPTPLRV
-647 GDFVWVKSLA
+647 GDDVWVKSLA
-657 RRGQLKGVNARGEA
+657 KRGRLKGINARGEA
-671 EVAFGKLA
+671 EVQFGKLA
-679 VKVRQGDYYK
+679 VKVKNGDYYK

>member
-1 MRKRNRKDMFDDKS
+1 MFDEKS

-27 LAARAQSE
+27 LAAHAQSE
-35 GGKAACR
+35 GGKALCLA
-42 GLRPVGVRTEAEL
+42 LRPATTAGEASL

-83 TLLKAEKGAVL
+83 TVVKSEKGAVL

-106 RVARRLRKSVSA
+106 RVARRLVKA
-118 VTGIPGLRGM
+118 VTPVLGVPGLKAMLGT
-128 IAGLYSDE
+128 LFSDDK
-136 ELEKDIFDSFISETE
+136 LEKDIFDSFISDTE

-163 RLRIRKLGDNV
+163 RLRIRKLGDGV
-174 KTRLQL
+174 KTKLQL

-185 AYHKYLQDSIVTVR
+185 TYHKYLQDSIVTVR

-261 SISVRAHSDRLQA
+261 STMISVHADRLKA
-274 SYAVIVEMDAIF
+274 SYASIVEMDAIF

-295 KAVRPELSAEGELS
+295 KAVRPDLNEAGELA

-323 VPLTLGMKPEEKML
+323 VPLTLALRADEHML

-359 MALSGMY
+359 MALSGLY
-366 VPAKGAK
+366 LPAKSAK

-394 STFSAHIRNIIEI
+394 STFSAHIKNIIGI
-407 LGKITENSLVLF
+407 LGKITPHSLVLF

-438 SDYVMRTG
+438 SDYVMSTG

-459 EYALTA
+459 EYALTTP
-465 KGVVAA
+465 GVVAA
-471 SMEFDTATFRPTFR
+471 SMEFDTATFRPTFK

-498 IASGLGLDRSII
+498 IATTLGLDPGIVER
-510 ENARSRISAEK
+510 ARGRISAEK
-521 RQFDNVLSAAEQT
+521 RQFDSVLSAAEQT

-547 DREKAA
+547 DRERAA
-553 SALREAENEKK
+553 SALREAEQEKR
-564 LIAEKR
+564 IIVEKR

-580 TKRLIEDSVEEA
+580 TKKLIEDSVEEA
-592 DEIIDQLKSLL
+592 DEILDRLKEL
-603 AKDSVEDKDIFA
+603 ANKETVEDKDVFE
-615 ARALKRKLQN
+615 ARALKRKLEN
-625 ISAKYDTESIV
+625 LSAKYDTESVV
-636 EDEPDDTPLEP
+636 EDAPDPTPLRV
-647 GDFVWVKSLA
+647 GDDVWVRSLA
-657 RRGQLKGVNARGEA
+657 KRGRLKGINARGEA
-671 EVAFGKLA
+671 EVQFGKLA
-679 VKVRQGDYYK
+679 VKVKNGDYYK

>member
-1 MRKRNRKDMFDDKS
+1 MFDEKS
-15 LNTLEYGKILEM
+15 LNTLEYGKILDM
-27 LAARAQSE
+27 LAAHAQSE

-42 GLRPVGVRTEAEL
+42 ALLPTSDIGEAEL

-83 TLLKAEKGAVL
+83 TVVKAEKGAVL
-94 SIPEILRVGRAL
+94 SIPELLRVGRAL
-106 RVARRLRKSVSA
+106 RVARRVGKSLTPVIG
-118 VTGIPGLRGM
+118 VPGLHAM
-128 IAGLYSDE
+128 LAGLYSDDK
-136 ELEKDIFDSFISETE
+136 LEKDIFDSFISETE

-174 KTRLQL
+174 KTKLQL

-185 AYHKYLQDSIVTVR
+185 TYHKYLQDSIVTVR

-261 SISVRAHSDRLQA
+261 STAVSAHADRLKA
-274 SYAVIVEMDAIF
+274 SYATIVEMDAIF
-286 ARAQLAHEM
+286 ARAQLAHAM
-295 KAVRPELSAEGELS
+295 KAVRPELDREGALS

-323 VPLTLGMKPEEKML
+323 VPLTLAMRADERML

-359 MALSGMY
+359 MALSGLY
-366 VPAKGAK
+366 LPAKSAK

-394 STFSAHIRNIIEI
+394 STFSAHIKNIIGI
-407 LGKITENSLVLF
+407 LGRITSRSLVLF

-438 SDYVMRTG
+438 SDYVMSTG

-459 EYALTA
+459 EYALTTP
-465 KGVVAA
+465 GVVAA
-471 SMEFDTATFRPTFR
+471 SMEFDTATFRPTFK

-498 IASGLGLDRSII
+498 IATTLGLDKGIVER
-510 ENARSRISAEK
+510 ARGRISAEK

-547 DREKAA
+547 DRERAA
-553 SALREAENEKK
+553 SALREAENEKRI
-564 LIAEKR
+564 IAEKR

-592 DEIIDQLKSLL
+592 DEIIDKLKEL
-603 AKDSVEDKDIFA
+603 AAKEVVEDKDVFE
-615 ARALKRKLQN
+615 ARSLRKKLVN
-625 ISAKYDTESIV
+625 MSAKYDTESIV
-636 EDEPDDTPLEP
+636 EDEPDDSPLRP
-647 GDFVWVKSLA
+647 GDNVWVKSLSK
-657 RRGQLKGVNARGEA
+657 RGTLKAVSTRGEA
-671 EVAFGKLA
+671 EVVFGKLT
-679 VKVRQGDYYK
+679 VKVKPGDYYK

>member
-1 MRKRNRKDMFDDKS
+1 MFDEKS
-15 LNTLEYGKILEM
+15 LNTLEYGKILSL
-27 LAARAQSE
+27 LAAHAQSE
-35 GGKAACR
+35 GGKALCLA
-42 GLRPVGVRTEAEL
+42 LRPATTAGEASL

-83 TLLKAEKGAVL
+83 TVVKSEKGAVL

-106 RVARRLRKSVSA
+106 RVARRLVKA
-118 VTGIPGLRGM
+118 VTPVLGVPGLKAMLGT
-128 IAGLYSDE
+128 LFSDDK
-136 ELEKDIFDSFISETE
+136 LEKDIFDSFISDTE

-163 RLRIRKLGDNV
+163 RLRIRKLGDGV
-174 KTRLQL
+174 KTKLQL

-185 AYHKYLQDSIVTVR
+185 TYHKYLQDSIVTVR

-261 SISVRAHSDRLQA
+261 STMISAHADRLKA
-274 SYAVIVEMDAIF
+274 SYASIVEMDAIF

-295 KAVRPELSAEGELS
+295 KAVRPDLNEAGELA

-323 VPLTLGMKPEEKML
+323 VPLTLALRADEHML

-359 MALSGMY
+359 MALSGLY
-366 VPAKGAK
+366 LPAKSAK

-394 STFSAHIRNIIEI
+394 STFSAHIKNIIGI
-407 LGKITENSLVLF
+407 LGKITPHSLVLF

-438 SDYVMRTG
+438 SDYVMSTG

-459 EYALTA
+459 EYALTTP
-465 KGVVAA
+465 GVVAA
-471 SMEFDTATFRPTFR
+471 SMEFDTATFRPTFK

-498 IASGLGLDRSII
+498 IATTLGLDPGIVER
-510 ENARSRISAEK
+510 ARGRISAEK
-521 RQFDNVLSAAEQT
+521 RQFDSVLSAAEQT

-547 DREKAA
+547 DRERAA
-553 SALREAENEKK
+553 SALREAEQEKR
-564 LIAEKR
+564 IIVEKR

-580 TKRLIEDSVEEA
+580 TKKLIEDSVEEA
-592 DEIIDQLKSLL
+592 DEILDRLKEL
-603 AKDSVEDKDIFA
+603 ANKETVEDKDVFE
-615 ARALKRKLQN
+615 ARALKRKLEN
-625 ISAKYDTESIV
+625 LSAKYDTESVV
-636 EDEPDDTPLEP
+636 EDAPDPTPLHV
-647 GDFVWVKSLA
+647 GDDVWVKSLA
-657 RRGQLKGVNARGEA
+657 KRGRLKGINARGEA
-671 EVAFGKLA
+671 EVQFGKLA
-679 VKVRQGDYYK
+679 VKVKNGDYYK

>member
-1 MRKRNRKDMFDDKS
+1 MFDEKS
-15 LNTLEYGKILEM
+15 LNTLEYGKILSL
-27 LAARAQSE
+27 LAAHAQSE
-35 GGKAACR
+35 GGKALCLA
-42 GLRPVGVRTEAEL
+42 LRPATTAGEASL

-83 TLLKAEKGAVL
+83 TVVKSEKGAVL

-106 RVARRLRKSVSA
+106 RVARRLVKA
-118 VTGIPGLRGM
+118 VTPVLGVPGLKAMLGT
-128 IAGLYSDE
+128 LFSDDK
-136 ELEKDIFDSFISETE
+136 LEKDIFDSFISDTE

-163 RLRIRKLGDNV
+163 RLRIRKLGDGV
-174 KTRLQL
+174 KTKLQL

-185 AYHKYLQDSIVTVR
+185 TYHKYLQDSIVTVR

-261 SISVRAHSDRLQA
+261 STMISAHADRLKA
-274 SYAVIVEMDAIF
+274 SYASIVEMDAIF

-295 KAVRPELSAEGELS
+295 KAVRPDLNEAGELA

-323 VPLTLGMKPEEKML
+323 VPLTLALRADEHML

-359 MALSGMY
+359 MALSGLY
-366 VPAKGAK
+366 LPAKSAK

-394 STFSAHIRNIIEI
+394 STFSAHIKNIIGI
-407 LGKITENSLVLF
+407 LGKITPHSLVLF

-438 SDYVMRTG
+438 SDYVMSTG

-459 EYALTA
+459 EYALTTP
-465 KGVVAA
+465 GVVAA
-471 SMEFDTATFRPTFR
+471 SMEFDTATFRPTFK

-498 IASGLGLDRSII
+498 IATTLGLDPGIVER
-510 ENARSRISAEK
+510 ARGRISAEK
-521 RQFDNVLSAAEQT
+521 RQFDSVLSAAEQT

-547 DREKAA
+547 DRERAA
-553 SALREAENEKK
+553 SALREAEQEKR
-564 LIAEKR
+564 IIVEKR

-580 TKRLIEDSVEEA
+580 TKKLIEDSVEEA
-592 DEIIDQLKSLL
+592 DEILDKLKEL
-603 AKDSVEDKDIFA
+603 ANKETVEDKDVFE
-615 ARALKRKLQN
+615 ARALKRKLEN
-625 ISAKYDTESIV
+625 LSAKYDTESVV
-636 EDEPDDTPLEP
+636 EDAPDPTPLHV
-647 GDFVWVKSLA
+647 GDDVWVKSLA
-657 RRGQLKGVNARGEA
+657 KRGRLKGINARGEA
-671 EVAFGKLA
+671 EVQFGKLA
-679 VKVRQGDYYK
+679 VKVKNGDYYK

>member
-1 MRKRNRKDMFDDKS
+1 MFDEKS
-15 LNTLEYGKILEM
+15 LNTLEYGKILDM
-27 LAARAQSE
+27 LAAHAQSE

-42 GLRPVGVRTEAEL
+42 ALLPTSDIGEAEL

-63 DRTLF
+63 DKTLF

-83 TLLKAEKGAVL
+83 TVVKAEKGAVL
-94 SIPEILRVGRAL
+94 SIQELLRVGRAL
-106 RVARRLRKSVSA
+106 RVARRVGKSLTPVIG
-118 VTGIPGLRGM
+118 VPGLHAM
-128 IAGLYSDE
+128 LAGLYSDDK
-136 ELEKDIFDSFISETE
+136 LEKDIFDSFISETE

-174 KTRLQL
+174 KTKLQL

-185 AYHKYLQDSIVTVR
+185 TYHKYLQDSIVTVR

-261 SISVRAHSDRLQA
+261 STAVSAHSDRLKA
-274 SYAVIVEMDAIF
+274 SYATIVEMDAVF
-286 ARAQLAHEM
+286 ARAQLAHAM
-295 KAVRPELSAEGELS
+295 KAVRPELDREGALS

-323 VPLTLGMKPEEKML
+323 VPLTLAMRADERML

-359 MALSGMY
+359 MALSGLY
-366 VPAKGAK
+366 LPAKSAK

-394 STFSAHIRNIIEI
+394 STFSAHIKNIIGI
-407 LGKITENSLVLF
+407 LGRITSRSLVLF

-438 SDYVMRTG
+438 SDYVMSTG

-459 EYALTA
+459 EYALTTP
-465 KGVVAA
+465 GVVAA
-471 SMEFDTATFRPTFR
+471 SMEFDTATFRPTFK

-498 IASGLGLDRSII
+498 IATTLGLDKGIVER
-510 ENARSRISAEK
+510 ARGRISAEK

-547 DREKAA
+547 DRERAA
-553 SALREAENEKK
+553 SALREAENEKRI
-564 LIAEKR
+564 IAEKR

-592 DEIIDQLKSLL
+592 DEIIDKLKEL
-603 AKDSVEDKDIFA
+603 AAKEVVEDKDVFE
-615 ARALKRKLQN
+615 ARSLRKKLVN
-625 ISAKYDTESIV
+625 MSARYDTESIV
-636 EDEPDDTPLEP
+636 EDEPDDSPLRP
-647 GDFVWVKSLA
+647 GDNVWVKSLSK
-657 RRGQLKGVNARGEA
+657 RGTLKAVSARGEA
-671 EVAFGKLA
+671 EVVFGKLT
-679 VKVRQGDYYK
+679 VKVKPGDYYK

>member
-1 MRKRNRKDMFDDKS
+1 MFDEKS
-15 LNTLEYGKILEM
+15 LNTLEYGKILSL
-27 LAARAQSE
+27 LAAHAQSE
-35 GGKAACR
+35 GGKALCLA
-42 GLRPVGVRTEAEL
+42 LRPATTAGEASL

-83 TLLKAEKGAVL
+83 TVVKSEKGAVL

-106 RVARRLRKSVSA
+106 RVARRLVKA
-118 VTGIPGLRGM
+118 VTPVLGVPGLKAILGT
-128 IAGLYSDE
+128 LFSDDK
-136 ELEKDIFDSFISETE
+136 LEKDIFDSFISDTE

-163 RLRIRKLGDNV
+163 RLRIRKLGDGV
-174 KTRLQL
+174 KTKLQL

-185 AYHKYLQDSIVTVR
+185 TYHKYLQDSIVTVR

-261 SISVRAHSDRLQA
+261 STMISAHADRLKA
-274 SYAVIVEMDAIF
+274 SYASIVEMDAIF

-295 KAVRPELSAEGELS
+295 KAVRPDLNEAGELA

-323 VPLTLGMKPEEKML
+323 VPLTLALRADEHML

-359 MALSGMY
+359 MALSGLY
-366 VPAKGAK
+366 LPAKSAK

-394 STFSAHIRNIIEI
+394 STFSAHIKNIIGI
-407 LGKITENSLVLF
+407 LGKITPHSLVLF

-438 SDYVMRTG
+438 SDYVMSTG

-459 EYALTA
+459 EYALTTP
-465 KGVVAA
+465 GVVAA
-471 SMEFDTATFRPTFR
+471 SMEFDTATFRPTFK

-498 IASGLGLDRSII
+498 IATTLGLDPGIVER
-510 ENARSRISAEK
+510 ARGRISAEK
-521 RQFDNVLSAAEQT
+521 RQFDSVLSAAEQT

-547 DREKAA
+547 DRERAA
-553 SALREAENEKK
+553 SALREAEQEKR
-564 LIAEKR
+564 IIVEKR

-580 TKRLIEDSVEEA
+580 TKKLIEDSVEEA
-592 DEIIDQLKSLL
+592 DEILDRLKEL
-603 AKDSVEDKDIFA
+603 ANKETVEDKDVFE
-615 ARALKRKLQN
+615 ARALKRKLEN
-625 ISAKYDTESIV
+625 LSAKYDTESVV
-636 EDEPDDTPLEP
+636 EDAPDPTPLRV
-647 GDFVWVKSLA
+647 GDDVWVRSLA
-657 RRGQLKGVNARGEA
+657 KRGRLKGINARGEA
-671 EVAFGKLA
+671 EVQFGKLA
-679 VKVRQGDYYK
+679 VKVKNGDYYK

>member
-1 MRKRNRKDMFDDKS
+1 MFDEKS
-15 LNTLEYGKILEM
+15 LNTLEYGKILSL
-27 LAARAQSE
+27 LAAHAQSE
-35 GGKAACR
+35 GGKALCLA
-42 GLRPVGVRTEAEL
+42 LRPATTAGEASL

-83 TLLKAEKGAVL
+83 TVVKSEKGAVL

-106 RVARRLRKSVSA
+106 RVARRLVKA
-118 VTGIPGLRGM
+118 VTPVLGVPGLKAMLGT
-128 IAGLYSDE
+128 LFSDDK
-136 ELEKDIFDSFISETE
+136 LEKDIFDSFISDTE

-163 RLRIRKLGDNV
+163 RLRIRKLGDGV
-174 KTRLQL
+174 KTKLQL

-185 AYHKYLQDSIVTVR
+185 TYHKYLQDSIVTVR

-261 SISVRAHSDRLQA
+261 STMISAHADRLKA
-274 SYAVIVEMDAIF
+274 SYASIVEMDAIF

-295 KAVRPELSAEGELS
+295 KAVRPDLNEAGELA

-323 VPLTLGMKPEEKML
+323 VPLTLALRADEHML

-359 MALSGMY
+359 MALSGLY
-366 VPAKGAK
+366 LPAKSAK

-394 STFSAHIRNIIEI
+394 STFSAHIKNIIGI
-407 LGKITENSLVLF
+407 LGKITPHSLVLF

-438 SDYVMRTG
+438 SDYVMSTG

-459 EYALTA
+459 ESALTTP
-465 KGVVAA
+465 GVVAA
-471 SMEFDTATFRPTFR
+471 SMEFDTATFRPTFK

-498 IASGLGLDRSII
+498 IATTLGLDPGIVER
-510 ENARSRISAEK
+510 ARGRISAEK
-521 RQFDNVLSAAEQT
+521 RQFDSVLSAAEQT

-547 DREKAA
+547 DRERAA
-553 SALREAENEKK
+553 SALREAEQEKR
-564 LIAEKR
+564 IIVEKR

-580 TKRLIEDSVEEA
+580 TKKLIEDSVEEA
-592 DEIIDQLKSLL
+592 DEILDRLKEL
-603 AKDSVEDKDIFA
+603 ANKETVEDKDVFE
-615 ARALKRKLQN
+615 ARALKRKLEN
-625 ISAKYDTESIV
+625 LSAKYDTESVV
-636 EDEPDDTPLEP
+636 EDAPDPTPLRV
-647 GDFVWVKSLA
+647 GDDVWVRSLA
-657 RRGQLKGVNARGEA
+657 KRGRLKGINARGEA
-671 EVAFGKLA
+671 EVQFGKLA
-679 VKVRQGDYYK
+679 VKVKNGDYYK

>member
-1 MRKRNRKDMFDDKS
+1 MFDEKS
-15 LNTLEYGKILEM
+15 LNTLEYGKILSL
-27 LAARAQSE
+27 LAAHAQSE
-35 GGKAACR
+35 GGKALCLA
-42 GLRPVGVRTEAEL
+42 LRPATTAGEASL

-83 TLLKAEKGAVL
+83 TVVKSEKGAVL

-106 RVARRLRKSVSA
+106 RVARRLVKA
-118 VTGIPGLRGM
+118 VTPVLGVPGLKAMLGT
-128 IAGLYSDE
+128 LFSDDK
-136 ELEKDIFDSFISETE
+136 LEKDIFDSFISDTE

-163 RLRIRKLGDNV
+163 RLRIRKLGDGV
-174 KTRLQL
+174 KTKLQL

-185 AYHKYLQDSIVTVR
+185 TYHKYLQDSIVTVR

-256 ILRNF
+256 SLRNF
-261 SISVRAHSDRLQA
+261 STMISAHADRLKA
-274 SYAVIVEMDAIF
+274 SYASIVEMDAIF

-295 KAVRPELSAEGELS
+295 KAVRPDLNEAGELA

-323 VPLTLGMKPEEKML
+323 VPLTLALRADEHML

-359 MALSGMY
+359 MALSGLY
-366 VPAKGAK
+366 LPAKSAK

-394 STFSAHIRNIIEI
+394 STFSAHIKNIIGI
-407 LGKITENSLVLF
+407 LGKITPHSLVLF

-438 SDYVMRTG
+438 SDYVMSTG

-459 EYALTA
+459 EYALTTP
-465 KGVVAA
+465 GVVAA
-471 SMEFDTATFRPTFR
+471 SMEFDTATFRPTFK

-498 IASGLGLDRSII
+498 IATTLGLDPGIVER
-510 ENARSRISAEK
+510 ARGRISAEK
-521 RQFDNVLSAAEQT
+521 RQFDSVLSAAEQT

-547 DREKAA
+547 DRERAA
-553 SALREAENEKK
+553 SALREAEQEKR
-564 LIAEKR
+564 IIVEKR

-580 TKRLIEDSVEEA
+580 TKKLIEDSVEEA
-592 DEIIDQLKSLL
+592 DEILDRLKEL
-603 AKDSVEDKDIFA
+603 ANKETVEDKDVFE
-615 ARALKRKLQN
+615 ARALKRKLEN
-625 ISAKYDTESIV
+625 LSAKYDTESVV
-636 EDEPDDTPLEP
+636 EDVPDPTPLHV
-647 GDFVWVKSLA
+647 GDDVWVKSLA
-657 RRGQLKGVNARGEA
+657 KRGRLKGINARGEA
-671 EVAFGKLA
+671 EVQFGKLA
-679 VKVRQGDYYK
+679 VKVKNGDYYK

>member
-1 MRKRNRKDMFDDKS
+1 MFDEKS
-15 LNTLEYGKILEM
+15 LNTLEYGKILSL
-27 LAARAQSE
+27 LAAHAQSE
-35 GGKAACR
+35 GGKALCLA
-42 GLRPVGVRTEAEL
+42 LRPATTAGEASL

-83 TLLKAEKGAVL
+83 TVVKSEKGAVL
-94 SIPEILRVGRAL
+94 SIPALLRVGRAL
-106 RVARRLRKSVSA
+106 RVARRLVKA
-118 VTGIPGLRGM
+118 VTPVLGVPGLKAMLGT
-128 IAGLYSDE
+128 LFSDDK
-136 ELEKDIFDSFISETE
+136 LEKDIFDSFISDTE

-163 RLRIRKLGDNV
+163 RLRIRKLGDGV
-174 KTRLQL
+174 KTKLQL

-185 AYHKYLQDSIVTVR
+185 TYHKYLQDSIVTVR

-261 SISVRAHSDRLQA
+261 STMISAHADRLKA
-274 SYAVIVEMDAIF
+274 SYASIVEMDAIF

-295 KAVRPELSAEGELS
+295 KAVRPDLNEAGELA

-323 VPLTLGMKPEEKML
+323 VPLTLALRADEHML

-359 MALSGMY
+359 MALSGLY
-366 VPAKGAK
+366 LPAKSAK

-394 STFSAHIRNIIEI
+394 STFSAHIKNIIGI
-407 LGKITENSLVLF
+407 LGKITPHSLVLF

-438 SDYVMRTG
+438 SDYVMSTG

-459 EYALTA
+459 EYALTTP
-465 KGVVAA
+465 GVVAA
-471 SMEFDTATFRPTFR
+471 SMEFDTATFRPTFK

-498 IASGLGLDRSII
+498 IATTLGLDPGIVER
-510 ENARSRISAEK
+510 ARGRISAEK
-521 RQFDNVLSAAEQT
+521 RQFDSVLSAAEQT

-547 DREKAA
+547 DRERAA
-553 SALREAENEKK
+553 SALREAEQEKR
-564 LIAEKR
+564 IIVEKR

-580 TKRLIEDSVEEA
+580 TKKLIEDSVEEA
-592 DEIIDQLKSLL
+592 DEILDRLKEL
-603 AKDSVEDKDIFA
+603 ANKETVEDKDVFE
-615 ARALKRKLQN
+615 ARALKRKLEN
-625 ISAKYDTESIV
+625 LSAKYDTESVV
-636 EDEPDDTPLEP
+636 EDAPDPTPLRV
-647 GDFVWVKSLA
+647 GDDVWVKSLA
-657 RRGQLKGVNARGEA
+657 KRGRLKGINARGEA
-671 EVAFGKLA
+671 EVQFGKLA
-679 VKVRQGDYYK
+679 VKVKNGDYYK

>member
-1 MRKRNRKDMFDDKS
+1 MFDEKS
-15 LNTLEYGKILEM
+15 LNTLEYGKILSL
-27 LAARAQSE
+27 LAAHAQSE
-35 GGKAACR
+35 GGKALCLA
-42 GLRPVGVRTEAEL
+42 LRPATTAGEASL

-83 TLLKAEKGAVL
+83 TVVKSEKGAVL

-106 RVARRLRKSVSA
+106 RVARRLVKA
-118 VTGIPGLRGM
+118 VTPVLGVPGLKAMLGT
-128 IAGLYSDE
+128 LFSDDK
-136 ELEKDIFDSFISETE
+136 LEKDIFDSFISDTE

-163 RLRIRKLGDNV
+163 RLRIRKLGDGV
-174 KTRLQL
+174 KTKLQL

-185 AYHKYLQDSIVTVR
+185 TYHKYLQDSIVTVR

-261 SISVRAHSDRLQA
+261 STMISAHADRLKA
-274 SYAVIVEMDAIF
+274 SYASIVEMDAIF

-295 KAVRPELSAEGELS
+295 KAVRPDLNEAGELA

-323 VPLTLGMKPEEKML
+323 VPLTLALRADEHML

-359 MALSGMY
+359 MALSGLY
-366 VPAKGAK
+366 LPAKSAK

-394 STFSAHIRNIIEI
+394 STFSAHIKNIIGI
-407 LGKITENSLVLF
+407 LGKITPHSLVLF

-438 SDYVMRTG
+438 SDYVMSTG

-459 EYALTA
+459 EYALTTP
-465 KGVVAA
+465 GVVAA
-471 SMEFDTATFRPTFR
+471 SMEFDTATFRPTFK

-498 IASGLGLDRSII
+498 IATTLGLDPGIVER
-510 ENARSRISAEK
+510 ARGRISAEK
-521 RQFDNVLSAAEQT
+521 RQFDSVLSAAEQT

-547 DREKAA
+547 DRERAA
-553 SALREAENEKK
+553 SALREAEQEKR
-564 LIAEKR
+564 IIVEKR

-580 TKRLIEDSVEEA
+580 TKKLIEDSVEEA
-592 DEIIDQLKSLL
+592 DEILDKLKEL
-603 AKDSVEDKDIFA
+603 ANKETVEDKDVFE
-615 ARALKRKLQN
+615 ARALKRKLEN
-625 ISAKYDTESIV
+625 LSAKYDTESVV
-636 EDEPDDTPLEP
+636 EDAPDPTPLRV
-647 GDFVWVKSLA
+647 GDDVWVRSLA
-657 RRGQLKGVNARGEA
+657 KRGRLKGINARGEA
-671 EVAFGKLA
+671 EVQFGKLA
-679 VKVRQGDYYK
+679 VKVKNGDYYK

>member
-1 MRKRNRKDMFDDKS
+1 
-15 LNTLEYGKILEM
+15 
-27 LAARAQSE
+27 
-35 GGKAACR
+35 
-42 GLRPVGVRTEAEL
+42 
-55 ALDMTAEA
+55 MTAEA

-83 TLLKAEKGAVL
+83 TVVKSEKGAVL

-106 RVARRLRKSVSA
+106 RVARRLVKA
-118 VTGIPGLRGM
+118 VTPVLGVPGLKAMLGT
-128 IAGLYSDE
+128 LFSDDK
-136 ELEKDIFDSFISETE
+136 LEKDIFDSFISDTE

-163 RLRIRKLGDNV
+163 RLRIRKLGDGV
-174 KTRLQL
+174 KTKLQL

-185 AYHKYLQDSIVTVR
+185 TYHKYLQDSIVTVR

-261 SISVRAHSDRLQA
+261 STMISAHADRLKA
-274 SYAVIVEMDAIF
+274 SYASIVEMDAIF

-295 KAVRPELSAEGELS
+295 KAVRPDLNEAGELA

-323 VPLTLGMKPEEKML
+323 VPLTLALRAEEHML

-359 MALSGMY
+359 MALSGLY
-366 VPAKGAK
+366 LPAKSAK

-394 STFSAHIRNIIEI
+394 STFSAHIKNIIGI
-407 LGKITENSLVLF
+407 LGKITPHSLVLF

-438 SDYVMRTG
+438 SDYVMSTG

-459 EYALTA
+459 EYALTTP
-465 KGVVAA
+465 GVVAA
-471 SMEFDTATFRPTFR
+471 SMEFDTATFRPTFK

-498 IASGLGLDRSII
+498 IATTLGLDPGIVER
-510 ENARSRISAEK
+510 ARGRISAEK
-521 RQFDNVLSAAEQT
+521 RQFDSVLSAAEQT

-547 DREKAA
+547 DRERAA
-553 SALREAENEKK
+553 SALREAEQEKR
-564 LIAEKR
+564 IIVEKR

-580 TKRLIEDSVEEA
+580 TKKLIEDSVEEA
-592 DEIIDQLKSLL
+592 DEILDRLKEL
-603 AKDSVEDKDIFA
+603 ANKETVEDKDVFE
-615 ARALKRKLQN
+615 ARALKRKLEN
-625 ISAKYDTESIV
+625 LSAKYDTESVV
-636 EDEPDDTPLEP
+636 EDAPDPTPLHV
-647 GDFVWVKSLA
+647 GDDVWVKSLA
-657 RRGQLKGVNARGEA
+657 KRGRLKGINARGEA
-671 EVAFGKLA
+671 EVQFGKLA
-679 VKVRQGDYYK
+679 VKVKNGDYYK

>member
-1 MRKRNRKDMFDDKS
+1 MFDEKS
-15 LNTLEYGKILEM
+15 LNTLEYGKILSL
-27 LAARAQSE
+27 LAAHAQSE
-35 GGKAACR
+35 GGKALCLA
-42 GLRPVGVRTEAEL
+42 LRPATTAGEASL

-83 TLLKAEKGAVL
+83 TVVKSEKGAVL

-106 RVARRLRKSVSA
+106 RVARRLVKA
-118 VTGIPGLRGM
+118 VTPVLGVPGLKAMLGT
-128 IAGLYSDE
+128 LFSDDK
-136 ELEKDIFDSFISETE
+136 LEKDIFDSFISDTE

-163 RLRIRKLGDNV
+163 RLRIRKLGDGV
-174 KTRLQL
+174 KTKLQL

-185 AYHKYLQDSIVTVR
+185 TYHKYLQDSIVTVR

-261 SISVRAHSDRLQA
+261 STMISAHADRLKA
-274 SYAVIVEMDAIF
+274 SYASIVEMDAIF

-295 KAVRPELSAEGELS
+295 KAVRPDLNEAGELA

-323 VPLTLGMKPEEKML
+323 VPLTLALRADEHML

-359 MALSGMY
+359 MALSGLY
-366 VPAKGAK
+366 LPAKSAK

-394 STFSAHIRNIIEI
+394 STFSAHIKNIIGI
-407 LGKITENSLVLF
+407 LGKITPHSLVLF

-438 SDYVMRTG
+438 SDYVMSTG

-459 EYALTA
+459 EYALTTP
-465 KGVVAA
+465 GVVAA
-471 SMEFDTATFRPTFR
+471 SMEFDTATFRPTFK

-498 IASGLGLDRSII
+498 IATTLGLDPGIVER
-510 ENARSRISAEK
+510 ARGRISAEK
-521 RQFDNVLSAAEQT
+521 RQFDSVLSAAEQT

-547 DREKAA
+547 DRERAA
-553 SALREAENEKK
+553 SALREAEQEKR
-564 LIAEKR
+564 IIVEKR

-580 TKRLIEDSVEEA
+580 TKKLIEDSVEEA
-592 DEIIDQLKSLL
+592 DEILDRLKEL
-603 AKDSVEDKDIFA
+603 ANKETVEDKDVFE
-615 ARALKRKLQN
+615 ARALKRKLEN
-625 ISAKYDTESIV
+625 LSAKYDTESVV
-636 EDEPDDTPLEP
+636 EDAPDLTPLRV
-647 GDFVWVKSLA
+647 GDDVWVRSLA
-657 RRGQLKGVNARGEA
+657 KRGRLKGINARGEA
-671 EVAFGKLA
+671 EVQFGKLA
-679 VKVRQGDYYK
+679 VKVKNGDYYK

>member
-1 MRKRNRKDMFDDKS
+1 MFDEKS
-15 LNTLEYGKILEM
+15 LNTLEYGKILSL
-27 LAARAQSE
+27 LAAHAQSE
-35 GGKAACR
+35 GGKALCLA
-42 GLRPVGVRTEAEL
+42 LRPATTAGEVSL

-83 TLLKAEKGAVL
+83 TVVKSEKGAVL

-106 RVARRLRKSVSA
+106 RVARRLVKA
-118 VTGIPGLRGM
+118 VTPVLGVPGLKAMLGT
-128 IAGLYSDE
+128 LFSDDK
-136 ELEKDIFDSFISETE
+136 LEKDIFDSFISDTE

-163 RLRIRKLGDNV
+163 RLRIRKLGDGV
-174 KTRLQL
+174 KTKLQL

-185 AYHKYLQDSIVTVR
+185 TYHKYLQDSIVTVR

-261 SISVRAHSDRLQA
+261 STMISAHADRLKA
-274 SYAVIVEMDAIF
+274 SYASIVEMDAIF

-295 KAVRPELSAEGELS
+295 KAVRPDLNEAGELA

-323 VPLTLGMKPEEKML
+323 VPLTLALRADEHML

-359 MALSGMY
+359 MALSGLY
-366 VPAKGAK
+366 LPAKSAK

-394 STFSAHIRNIIEI
+394 STFSAHIKNIIGI
-407 LGKITENSLVLF
+407 LGKITPHSLVLF

-438 SDYVMRTG
+438 SDYVMSTG

-459 EYALTA
+459 EYALTTP
-465 KGVVAA
+465 GVVAA
-471 SMEFDTATFRPTFR
+471 SMEFDTATFRPTFK

-498 IASGLGLDRSII
+498 IATTLGLDPGIVER
-510 ENARSRISAEK
+510 ARGRISAEK
-521 RQFDNVLSAAEQT
+521 RQFDSVLSAAEQT

-547 DREKAA
+547 DRERAA
-553 SALREAENEKK
+553 SALREAEQEKR
-564 LIAEKR
+564 IIVEKR

-580 TKRLIEDSVEEA
+580 TKKLIEDSVEEA
-592 DEIIDQLKSLL
+592 DEILDRLKEL
-603 AKDSVEDKDIFA
+603 ANKETVEDKDVFE
-615 ARALKRKLQN
+615 ARALKRKLEN
-625 ISAKYDTESIV
+625 LSAKYDTESVV
-636 EDEPDDTPLEP
+636 EDAPDPTPLRV
-647 GDFVWVKSLA
+647 GDDVWVRSLA
-657 RRGQLKGVNARGEA
+657 KRGRLKGINARGEA
-671 EVAFGKLA
+671 EVQFGKLA
-679 VKVRQGDYYK
+679 VKVKNGDYYK